1 MQNKG
6 DALIGYTGFVGS
18 NILAQRPVPSGT
30 GQRPFNCLYNSKNIE
45 DIQNKN
51 FDLLVCA
58 GAPGTK
64 WIANK
69 NPEADMA
76 SIQSLIDNLKTIKC
90 NKFVLVSTIDVYPQP
105 LIGYDEDSS
114 IDDSQ
119 LTAYGQHRHLLENF
133 AEDNFDSLIIRLPGI
148 YGQGLKKNVIFDL
161 LNNIPVTVNPQS
173 KLQFYWLKYIW
184 DDIQKALS
192 NKLKKLNLAVEPIDL
207 GSIAQ
212 EVFGV
217 NLNLDDSKPASQYD
231 MHTKYSELWVMD
243 KPYLYSKDKTLEDLK
258 TFTKNPQA

>member
-1 MQNKG
+1 MEKSG

-18 NILAQRPVPSGT
+18 NILAQRP
-30 GQRPFNCLYNSKNIE
+30 FDLLYNSKNIE
-45 DIQNKN
+45 EIKNKN
-51 FDLLVCA
+51 FNLVICA

-69 NPEADMA
+69 NPEADLA
-76 SIQSLIDNLKTIKC
+76 SIQKLMDNLKTIKC
-90 NKFVLVSTIDVYPQP
+90 NKFVLISTIDVYSQP

-148 YGQGLKKNVIFDL
+148 YGHGLKKNVIFDL

-173 KLQFYWLKYIW
+173 KLQFYWLNYIW
-184 DDIQKALS
+184 ADIQKALS
-192 NKLKKLNLAVEPIDL
+192 NNLKVLNFAVEPIEL
-207 GSIAQ
+207 KQIAK

-217 NLNLDDSKPASQYD
+217 SIEGNDNKPPAQYD
-231 MHTKYSELWVMD
+231 MRTKHASLWTMNI
-243 KPYLYSKDKTLEDLK
+243 PYMYSKNKSLEDLK
-258 TFTKNPQA
+258 NFLQNP